1 MRRHCLE
8 RPAVDL
14 WPDELEPLVVEA
26 YISSGRYGEIWGDIR
41 LKLQPLVFEA
51 YRCGSGCGAPHR
63 TVLDRLEE
71 RVVEAYR

>member
-1 MRRHCLE
+1 MSGVSSGGGLVWRHGLE

-26 YISSGRYGEIWGDIR
+26 Y
-41 LKLQPLVFEA
+41 
-51 YRCGSGCGAPHR
+51 RCGSHCSTPHC

-71 RVVEAYR
+71 RVVEAYC

>member
-14 WPDELEPLVVEA
+14 WPDQLEPLVV
-26 YISSGRYGEIWGDIR
+26 
-41 LKLQPLVFEA
+41 EA
-51 YRCGSGCGAPHR
+51 YRCGSGCGATHR

>member
-26 YISSGRYGEIWGDIR
+26 YRISPHISPYLPDE
-41 LKLQPLVFEA
+41 LQPLVIEA